1 MSGWCRGALM
11 ALVAAI
17 LLLGGI
23 GVEGGRWATDGR
35 LLAQEVPPPV
45 PPAEPTPPAPT
56 TRVAEAEGARDAA
69 GGSTLIWMGVG
80 MVALVLLAVAT
91 LLSIRG
97 RGRTVLKE

>member
-1 MSGWCRGALM
+1 MPGWRRVAPM
-11 ALVAAI
+11 VMVAALVT
-17 LLLGGI
+17 LGGI
-23 GVEGGRWATDGR
+23 GVEGGRYATDGR

-45 PPAEPTPPAPT
+45 PPAEPTPPTPT
-56 TRVAEAEGARDAA
+56 ARMAEAEGARDAA
-69 GGSTLIWMGVG
+69 GGSTMIWMGVG